1 MANHNNLGKWGEQI
15 AREYLI
21 ADGYSIFDS
30 DAYLIFTDIDIVA
43 FKGNEVAFVEV
54 KTRSEPISDPEELV
68 DNRKRARM
76 AKAADV
82 LIRSKK
88 WLHEPRFDIIIVN
101 GTPET
106 GHTLTHYPD
115 AFLPPLSKA
124 Y

>member
-1 MANHNNLGKWGEQI
+1 M
-15 AREYLI
+15 
-21 ADGYSIFDS
+21 
-30 DAYLIFTDIDIVA
+30 IFTDIDIVA

-106 GHTLTHYPD
+106 GHTLTLSPD